1 MIKLTESNEDYL
13 KVIYELDCGNGVRI
27 VDIADKL
34 NVAKSSTCVAV
45 NLLQVKE
52 LVERDGDRRVIL
64 TTKGKLEAELIVNK
78 FSIIKKFLKKIF
90 KIDEKSADT
99 EACDLEH
106 VVSVETTQAM
116 IETLNFVNVHCR
128 YCQKEN
134 CPVSSPTF

>member
-45 NLLQVKE
+45 NLLQKKE
-52 LVERDGDRRVIL
+52 LVERGGGRRVIL
-64 TTKGKLEAELIVNK
+64 TTKGKLEAESIVNK
-78 FSIIKKFLKKIF
+78 FSVIKNFLNKVF
-90 KIDEKSADT
+90 NVDEKSADT

-116 IETLNFVNVHCR
+116 IEILNFVDVHCR
-128 YCQKEN
+128 YCQREN
-134 CPVSSPTF
+134 CPISSSTF